1 MAMLQVLSEV
11 VCAEE
16 FLRVVALA
24 EFVHGGQVLESLV
37 PVCLWEIGEFLPAVA
52 AGVTRSPGTGLA
64 GLCA

>member
-1 MAMLQVLSEV
+1 MLQMLSEV

-24 EFVHGGQVLESLV
+24 EFVHGGQVLESPI
-37 PVCLWEIGEFLPAVA
+37 PVGLREIGEFLPAVA
-52 AGVTRSPGTGLA
+52 ACVVGSSSVCLA